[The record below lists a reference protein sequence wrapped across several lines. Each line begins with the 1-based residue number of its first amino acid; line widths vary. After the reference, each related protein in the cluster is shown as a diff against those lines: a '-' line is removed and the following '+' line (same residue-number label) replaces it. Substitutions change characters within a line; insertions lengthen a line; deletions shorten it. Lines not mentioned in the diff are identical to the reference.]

1 MLKFVLKGIL
11 RDRSRSLLP
20 IIVVSLIVALVI
32 FNRGFLVGSMNGMF
46 KDTAVISSGH
56 VKVMTHA
63 YQKESQLMPN
73 DLALMDVDELMID
86 LGLKYPDF
94 FWSPKISFAGLL
106 DLPDEHGETKSQGP
120 VMAYGVDFLSPN
132 SRQFELWELDKRI
145 VSGHM
150 IQKPN
155 DALVGHKLADKLG
168 LSLGDHVTYIGTT
181 MNNAFTTFN
190 FTVVGTFNLGMGP
203 LDKQM
208 MLVDIEGARHALD
221 MNNAASEIL
230 GFTHDLYYNDDV
242 SIEIRNQFNSL
253 HSDTTDIF
261 RSSMIALRDANQ
273 MGTMIDLV
281 DWSVFIILGI
291 FLSIAMIVL
300 WNMGIMSGLRRY
312 GEIGVRLA
320 MGETKGQV
328 YRSLILESVIIGTI
342 GTIIGTL
349 IGLPLTYY
357 VQEVGIDYS
366 AAFEN
371 LNSSSLIMST
381 VFYTQVTPD
390 LYYIGFI
397 PGVLATVFG
406 TMLAGRAIYKRE
418 MAQLFKELE
427 A

>member
-1 MLKFVLKGIL
+1 
-11 RDRSRSLLP
+11 
-20 IIVVSLIVALVI
+20 
-32 FNRGFLVGSMNGMF
+32 MNGMF
-46 KDTAVISSGH
+46 RDTAVISSGH
-56 VKVMTHA
+56 VKIMTHA
-63 YQKESQLMPN
+63 YQKESQLLPN
-73 DLALMDVDELMID
+73 DLALMNVGEIVEILH
-86 LGLKYPDF
+86 LVYPDY

-106 DLPDEHGETKSQGP
+106 DLPDEQGETKSQGP
-120 VMAYGVDFLSPN
+120 VMAYGIDFLSDN
-132 SRQFELWELDKRI
+132 SRQHELWELEKRI
-145 VSGHM
+145 VTGRM
-150 IQKPN
+150 IQKSD

-168 LSLGDHVTYIGTT
+168 LSLGDRVTYIGTT

-208 MLVDIEGARHALD
+208 MLVDIEGARQALD
-221 MNNAASEIL
+221 MEDAASEIL
-230 GFTHDLYYNDDV
+230 GFTHDLYYNDDNA
-242 SIEIRNQFNSL
+242 ITIRNEFNAN

-273 MGTMIDLV
+273 MGTMIDFV

-342 GTIIGTL
+342 GTIVGTL

-371 LNSSSLIMST
+371 LNSTTMIMST
-381 VFYTQVTPD
+381 VFYTKVTPD
-390 LYYIGFI
+390 LYYIGII

-427 A
+427 T

>member
-1 MLKFVLKGIL
+1 
-11 RDRSRSLLP
+11 
-20 IIVVSLIVALVI
+20 
-32 FNRGFLVGSMNGMF
+32 MNGMF

>member
-1 MLKFVLKGIL
+1 
-11 RDRSRSLLP
+11 
-20 IIVVSLIVALVI
+20 
-32 FNRGFLVGSMNGMF
+32 MNGMF
-46 KDTAVISSGH
+46 RDTAVISSGH
-56 VKVMTHA
+56 VKIMTHA
-63 YQKESQLMPN
+63 YQKENQLMPN
-73 DLALMDVDELMID
+73 DLALMNVGEITDV
-86 LGLKYPDF
+86 LGEMYSDY

-106 DLPDEHGETKSQGP
+106 DLPDEQGETKSQGP
-120 VMAYGVDFLSPN
+120 VMAYGIDFLSDN
-132 SRQFELWELDKRI
+132 SRQYELWELGKRI
-145 VSGHM
+145 VTGRM
-150 IQKPN
+150 IQKSD

-168 LSLGDHVTYIGTT
+168 LSLGDRVTYIGTT

-208 MLVDIEGARHALD
+208 MLVDIEGARQALD
-221 MNNAASEIL
+221 MEDAASEIL
-230 GFTHDLYYNDDV
+230 GFTHDLYYNDDNA
-242 SIEIRNQFNSL
+242 ITIRNEFNAN

-342 GTIIGTL
+342 GTIVGTL

-371 LNSSSLIMST
+371 LNSTTMIMST
-381 VFYTQVTPD
+381 VFYTKVTPD
-390 LYYIGFI
+390 LYYIGII

-427 A
+427 T